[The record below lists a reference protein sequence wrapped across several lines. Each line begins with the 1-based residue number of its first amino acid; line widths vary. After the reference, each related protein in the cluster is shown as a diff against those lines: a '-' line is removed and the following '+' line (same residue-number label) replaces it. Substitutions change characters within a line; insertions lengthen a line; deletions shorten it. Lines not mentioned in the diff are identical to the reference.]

1 VTKECSNCGA
11 QVAENVKFCTECGSK
26 MGPEVLKCPSC
37 SAELPEGTKFC
48 MECGTKVGAEPR
60 AKPTI
65 QTVPKEAVCPK
76 CRKKFPAGTKF
87 CKECGTPIK
96 PQISREKKPEDE
108 VDKIIKE
115 ATTAGK
121 GLLKEAD
128 SLLKRFR

>member
-1 VTKECSNCGA
+1 MTKECSNCGA

>member
-1 VTKECSNCGA
+1 MTKECSNCGA
-11 QVAENVKFCTECGSK
+11 QVAENVKFCTECGGK
-26 MGPEVLKCPSC
+26 MGPEKLKCPSC
-37 SAELPEGTKFC
+37 STELPEGTKFC

-65 QTVPKEAVCPK
+65 QKAPEEAVCPK

-96 PQISREKKPEDE
+96 PQVSTKKKPEDE